1 MIPICPSG
9 GPTLPCLSEAI
20 VSRMKLHPCLLSDAQ
35 RWIRVA
41 LLLGLSSCSAVS
53 LRELRVEPAA
63 GEPWWMRQTAMTPS
77 GQLDLE
83 SKSWWPR
90 AAALKTGES
99 FMLDADPDAGPML
112 IRRERVTNRSRTCD
126 AIVWIIDDDS
136 DGSLAMGG
144 DRHDDCYVA
153 DYDAD
158 GTVDRM
164 VDYMDDDGDGK
175 ANEMDIRTFV
185 GGELRSVWC
194 GLDLDGDGHM
204 WDVKGYE
211 YSGNFFASDPYGD
224 NMIYMNKFNPHRGEW
239 VPISECPFAFFDTDG
254 DGQSEIAVRVSAS
267 PLSFDPAK
275 DPDYANDSARY
286 AGPWDDV
293 MRSMGAMNVRY
304 SFDIDNLSGPK
315 TPLHYDM
322 GFNLVGAVPY
332 DLPGD
337 RHFNAKRRPPQ
348 TTRVIPHDRLRAFC
362 DSYAAQQTGF
372 TWHEQHDDTISIGDP
387 AGPGNKDDDFRWEGV
402 FWTWERRLMPNTGG
416 PGQKWNVRR
425 EWSDKPSDR
434 RRVYYSE
441 IDRRIHLFGASE
453 GWIQVGHFAGL
464 PELGE
469 IRMYDTDGN
478 GYFDRWEIYRSDSPV
493 PVRVTTVR
501 NERTR
506 DLLFDFEAVQKFYMK
521 DVLPD
526 AMRTNEQFLIQ
537 LEAVVPFEP
546 AAALKDA
553 TQSGPENMRRYA
565 QDVLRETHYQHLRRD
580 LTQIANKTLQSARMD
595 DLRKV
600 SPADRTTTPNSASA
614 WQLLRALEELDVAY
628 GQGEFAQAADIL
640 TRLRP
645 LVEVFAK

>member
-1 MIPICPSG
+1 
-9 GPTLPCLSEAI
+9 
-20 VSRMKLHPCLLSDAQ
+20 MKLHPLSLGDIM
-35 RWIRVA
+35 RWAGITI
-41 LLLGLSSCSAVS
+41 LLGLTGCGTMLSPES
-53 LRELRVEPAA
+53 RVEQKS
-63 GEPWWMRQTAMTPS
+63 GDPWWIRQTAMTPS
-77 GQLDLE
+77 GQLDLK
-83 SKSWWPR
+83 SMSWWPR

-99 FMLDADPDAGPML
+99 FMLAVDADAGPML
-112 IRRERVTNRSRTCD
+112 ARKEHVTGRFRACD

-136 DGSLAMGG
+136 DGSLALGG
-144 DRHDDCYVA
+144 DRHDDCYVV

-204 WDVKGYE
+204 WDLKGYE
-211 YSGNFFASDPYGD
+211 YSGNFFASDPHGD
-224 NMIYMNKFNPHRGEW
+224 NMIYMNKFDPQRGEW
-239 VPISECPFAFFDTDG
+239 APISECPFAFFDTDH
-254 DGQSEIAVRVSAS
+254 DDYSEIAARVSAS

-293 MRSMGAMNVRY
+293 MRHMGAMNVRY
-304 SFDIDNLSGPK
+304 SFDIDNLSGPQA
-315 TPLHYDM
+315 PLHYDM

-332 DLPGD
+332 DVPGD
-337 RHFNAKRRPPQ
+337 RHFNPKRRPPQ

-362 DSYAAQQTGF
+362 DTYSAHQTGF

-425 EWSDKPSDR
+425 EWSDKPSNR
-434 RRVYYSE
+434 RRLYYSE
-441 IDRRIHLFGASE
+441 IDRRIHLFGAAE

-464 PELGE
+464 PEMGE
-469 IRMYDTDGN
+469 IRMYDSDGN
-478 GYFDRWEIYRSDSPV
+478 GYFDRWEIYRSGSPV

-506 DLLFDFEAVQKFYMK
+506 DLPFDFEVLQKFYMH

-526 AMRTNEQFLIQ
+526 AMKANEQFLSQ
-537 LEAVVPFEP
+537 LQAVVPFEP
-546 AAALKDA
+546 PTALKDA
-553 TQSGPENMRRYA
+553 TQNGAENMRRFA
-565 QDVLRETHYQHLRRD
+565 QDVLREMHYQRLRQD
-580 LTQIANKTLQSARMD
+580 LTHKANKTLQSARMD

-600 SPADRTTTPNSASA
+600 SPADRAKTPNSASA
-614 WQLLRALEELDVAY
+614 WELLRALEELDVAY
-628 GQGEFAQAADIL
+628 GQGEFAQATNIL
-640 TRLRP
+640 ARIRP
-645 LVEVFAK
+645 LAEAIAK